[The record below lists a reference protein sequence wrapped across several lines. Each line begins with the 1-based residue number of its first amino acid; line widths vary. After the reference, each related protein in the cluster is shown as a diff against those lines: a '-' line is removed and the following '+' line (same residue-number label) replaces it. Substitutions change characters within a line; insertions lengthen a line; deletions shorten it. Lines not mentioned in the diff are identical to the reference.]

1 MQNGDFK
8 VRLNLKL
15 VPQQR
20 YCKKAERDNWSLMLS
35 LILKYRTVS
44 RIQNGGKRQF
54 KFKVNLKYLTGSHIV
69 KMAESSNSSLM
80 LSYII
85 FNTSAPVAMFK
96 IAVSLEQI

>member
-1 MQNGDFK
+1 
-8 VRLNLKL
+8 
-15 VPQQR
+15 
-20 YCKKAERDNWSLMLS
+20 MLS

-85 FNTSAPVAMFK
+85 FNTSAPVTMFK
-96 IAVSLEQI
+96 IAVWLEQI